1 MIDSSIVPLEFA
13 GDRLPALLAQAR
25 QGNQQQLGQLLQCY
39 RGYLTI
45 LAASQLDAR
54 LRKRIS
60 SSDLVQEAMFGACR
74 DFAQFRGGTEPE
86 LLAWLRRI
94 LLNCLGHAYK
104 THLRARRRDLRR
116 EVSLDAMAE
125 NWSGSLDRLAG
136 VLEDSGS
143 TPSGS
148 LKQQERAVAIANQLA
163 CLPPDYRDVVV
174 LRNLE
179 SLSFDEVAR
188 RMDRSPGAV
197 RMLWLRALK
206 ALRKLYNTGD
216 SPSGYSSRQG
226 SS

>member
-1 MIDSSIVPLEFA
+1 MFDTSIAPSEFA
-13 GDRLPALLAQAR
+13 GDRLQAWLAQAR

-45 LAASQLDAR
+45 LAATQLDAR

-60 SSDLVQEAMFGACR
+60 SSDLVQEAMLGACR

-94 LLNCLGHAYK
+94 LINCLNHAYK
-104 THLRARRRDLRR
+104 THLRARRRDMRR
-116 EVSLDAMAE
+116 EISLDAMAE

-163 CLPPDYRDVVV
+163 CLPPDYRDVIV

-179 SLSFDEVAR
+179 GLSFDDVAR
-188 RMDRSPGAV
+188 RMDRSAGAV

-206 ALRKLYNTGD
+206 SLRKFYNASQNPG
-216 SPSGYSSRQG
+216 GYSNRQG
-226 SS
+226 KS